1 MTQGTQALPEDVEL
15 ERMVA
20 QMVQYMLVAEQR
32 KLPVKKSELVKAL
45 QLRGSTSK
53 TFKTVVAEA
62 GQLLT
67 NLFGYRLHELDERAG
82 SFVLVNTVRL
92 GRRDA
97 ACERQQRRD
106 TILFLVLA
114 AVHLAGGHLPED
126 DVWNLLDGLGM
137 ATDENKKMVL
147 DLVRQLYLSQETQV
161 PVTDPPKLVLSWG
174 QRARLE
180 FSAMDILEFAA
191 EIYGCPVDTFGKLY
205 TEAQQENRIDGD
217 QEL

>member
-32 KLPVKKSELVKAL
+32 KLPVKKVLPFILLSLQESATTVIIPLCLADQSELVKAL

-67 NLFGYRLHELDERAG
+67 NLFGYRFVTQSMVLSHGTIGVERRSGCRLHELDERAG

-114 AVHLAGGHLPED
+114 AVHLAGGHLPE
-126 DVWNLLDGLGM
+126 
-137 ATDENKKMVL
+137 
-147 DLVRQLYLSQETQV
+147 
-161 PVTDPPKLVLSWG
+161 
-174 QRARLE
+174 
-180 FSAMDILEFAA
+180 
-191 EIYGCPVDTFGKLY
+191 GCPVPPVPSGLVLWVATHSLGTTALPPPPPPPPPQPSR
-205 TEAQQENRIDGD
+205 T
-217 QEL
+217 LSPVMTS